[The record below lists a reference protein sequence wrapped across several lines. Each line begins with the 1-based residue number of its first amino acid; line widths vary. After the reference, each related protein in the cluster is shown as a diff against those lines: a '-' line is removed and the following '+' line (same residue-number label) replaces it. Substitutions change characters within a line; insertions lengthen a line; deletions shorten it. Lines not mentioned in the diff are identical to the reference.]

1 MAAVAKALLFSSP
14 FVGAGVGA
22 VAGGGY
28 LISQGL
34 KNSSHETMK
43 DKLGDSLMLA
53 SEDSSKWD
61 DRKTSLVASETTSL
75 VEDLKVI
82 KSNSPTGEKVKQW
95 CSTNVKAKFLDE
107 KDTRFLNVKTYCT
120 YKMKDKLT
128 KTVKGQEEDWSTH
141 SNKVKTPAQ
150 GTTLSP
156 AMEKI
161 KEALNKTQSP
171 DTDALKNWCKNIL
184 ESMYE
189 NGQDF
194 LDANLYCTKD

>member
-1 MAAVAKALLFSSP
+1 MSVKLPLFSAL
-14 FVGAGVGA
+14 GAGT
-22 VAGGGY
+22 VASGGY
-28 LISQGL
+28 FIAQGL
-34 KNSSHETMK
+34 KDSNHKTIK
-43 DKLGDSLMLA
+43 DRLGDSLMTD
-53 SEDSSKWD
+53 SESLDKWNE
-61 DRKTSLVASETTSL
+61 RNTSLSSAVATSL

-141 SNKVKTPAQ
+141 SNKVKTPVQ